1 MGSFFWDQD
10 FAPPGR
16 HIPRSDLTKK
26 KIPEFVQSFPEF
38 SLSFPEFSLKKMD
51 LRISLVL
58 IGVLAFFHSGE
69 AIKCHQCTSY
79 TDAGCGDPF
88 GLTTEAAACPADTA
102 EKVHFC
108 RKIFQNVRSDVQII
122 RSCGHEKYTNLAG
135 EPKDEYTTVLEEY
148 NTFVTTCFD
157 DGCNG
162 SPTLKVSMIS
172 VLMALVLAAVF
183 K

>member
-1 MGSFFWDQD
+1 MGLLGSRLCTSWTPYSSQWFDE
-10 FAPPGR
+10 
-16 HIPRSDLTKK
+16 K

-38 SLSFPEFSLKKMD
+38 SLSFPEFFPKKMD

-58 IGVLAFFHSGE
+58 IGVLAFVHSGE

-88 GLTTEAAACPADTA
+88 SGDFSKDCPADGK
-102 EKVHFC
+102 EYFC

-122 RSCGHEKYTNLAG
+122 RSCGHEKYKNLAG
-135 EPKDEYTTVLEEY
+135 EEKDEYTTVLEEY

>member
-38 SLSFPEFSLKKMD
+38 YLSFPEFSPKKMD

-58 IGVLAFFHSGE
+58 IGVLAFVHSGE

-79 TDAGCGDPF
+79 TEAGCGDPF
-88 GLTTEAAACPADTA
+88 DGNFSKDCPADTA
-102 EKVHFC
+102 EKVYFC
-108 RKIFQNVRSDVQII
+108 RKIFQNVRSDVKII

-135 EPKDEYTTVLEEY
+135 EQKDEYTTVLEEY
-148 NTFVTTCFD
+148 NTFVTTCTGD
-157 DGCNG
+157 NCNG
-162 SPTLKVSMIS
+162 SPTIKVSMIS